1 MARNPIA
8 WLAGSLVLLVSL
20 SDAQTHNWTFAIAA
34 RGGITTTSRIYPNPD
49 AASIDL
55 RTINTPFNS
64 VLSGG
69 LEFRFKWF
77 DDSYFFYLSTQY
89 LSKTNSE
96 LQLDGSL
103 SPPRRVPVEEGYR
116 VIPVELG
123 TQLYVPLG
131 STTPWRLSMGGGF
144 GAYYTE
150 RILKV
155 AGVEAVPVGSRIG
168 FGIHVGIRGEYR
180 LFPGVSVLGS
190 MTFRDPEIDVKNKFT
205 ATSIMYNNSVVNFP
219 AGELHS
225 RVNIDG
231 ITFGVGLVVEVL

>member
-1 MARNPIA
+1 MARNPMA

-20 SDAQTHNWTFAIAA
+20 TDAQTHNWTFAIAA
-34 RGGITTTSRIYPNPD
+34 HGGITTTSRIYPNPD
-49 AASIDL
+49 ASSIDL

-69 LEFRFKWF
+69 LEFRVKWF
-77 DDSYFFYLSTQY
+77 DDSFFFYLSTEY
-89 LSKTNSE
+89 LSKTSSQ

-116 VIPVELG
+116 VIPVEVG

-131 STTPWRLSMGGGF
+131 ATPWRLSMGGGF

-168 FGIHVGIRGEYR
+168 YGIHVGIRGEYQI
-180 LFPGVSVLGS
+180 FPGVSVLAS
-190 MTFRDPEIDVKNKFT
+190 MTFRDPEIDVQNKFT
-205 ATSIMYNNSVVNFP
+205 TTSIIYNNNVLTFP
-219 AGELHS
+219 TGELHS
-225 RVNIDG
+225 RVNVDG
-231 ITFGVGLVVEVL
+231 ITFGAGLVVEVM